1 MKKLML
7 TLIAAA
13 MIACVGCSEKAESKP
28 ESEAVTTSA
37 AEEGK
42 FDIYGAVKNM
52 KICGNDVSLPCTF
65 KELGEGFAYD
75 TPIEDKNANWMFTTF
90 RYNGED
96 IGVIYLEL
104 RDDGKYDESQI
115 VSMTLNSR
123 AEASVNG
130 ITSESTIEDIKK
142 AFGEDCVQ
150 SDMNID
156 YGTESDGLLRILM
169 NSVTNTPQNFTIM
182 LPR

>member
-1 MKKLML
+1 M
-7 TLIAAA
+7 
-13 MIACVGCSEKAESKP
+13 
-28 ESEAVTTSA
+28 
-37 AEEGK
+37 
-42 FDIYGAVKNM
+42 
-52 KICGNDVSLPCTF
+52 
-65 KELGEGFAYD
+65 
-75 TPIEDKNANWMFTTF
+75 
-90 RYNGED
+90 
-96 IGVIYLEL
+96 
-104 RDDGKYDESQI
+104 
-115 VSMTLNSR
+115 
-123 AEASVNG
+123 NG